1 MQGWKRIRTG
11 WCNLFRNRVCGKER
25 GCGSSQTS
33 PASGHDVVPSS
44 LSLSLS
50 ISISLSRF
58 LRLVN
63 EVRNR
68 EKSTTAFPSRR
79 QTSCAHSLPPLPCLL
94 FLMLRAIL
102 VIQFYPPTSIWALA
116 NPGEASLP
124 GSLFLPAQP
133 WIVLLSNPLSF
144 IFFPFFL
151 SFFHRQCCFIP
162 PYLSSESASFPN
174 LQCTNTQG

>member
-50 ISISLSRF
+50 ISISFSIPSLGERSSKSR
-58 LRLVN
+58 V
-63 EVRNR
+63 
-68 EKSTTAFPSRR
+68 STTAFPSRR
-79 QTSCAHSLPPLPCLL
+79 QTSRAHSLPPLPCLL

-151 SFFHRQCCFIP
+151 SFFQRQCCFIP

-174 LQCTNTQG
+174 LQCTNTRG